1 MKVLFSAVPMRG
13 RLFPL
18 VTLAHAC
25 RAAGHDVL
33 VGVPRN
39 LVDAVTGA
47 GLPAAVTGPRMELK
61 NVLIGR
67 RSGEAVTVPPT
78 RGERL
83 AAAGRAW
90 GTLAANSFAGTKEL
104 LDGWRPDLVIAEPS
118 EFSAPMHAAA
128 LGIPWVRHNYGPTW
142 LPQTLPYTAE
152 EVAGELSELSLDALP
167 EPDAIINVCPP
178 SVASAEDATSLP
190 ARYVPYNGPGVL
202 PAWALRPRTRPRVL
216 LTFGSLVP
224 HLGFRDFVGV
234 LRDIATGIPKLGA
247 EVIIGCDPQVA
258 DRLGYGS
265 DGDLGD
271 GVLSVGWQPLNLS
284 LAATDVIIHHGG
296 AGCTLTS
303 LAFGTP
309 QLVCPQI
316 GDQFPNAFTVA
327 GVGAGKLLMPEQLEV
342 DAVLAEVDELL
353 SNPGYG
359 EKARAVAAEVAAMPA
374 PAQLVTTLVELAR
387 G

>member
-1 MKVLFSAVPMRG
+1 MKVLFSAVPMHG
-13 RLFPL
+13 HLFPL
-18 VTLAHAC
+18 VTLAHAF

-33 VGVPRN
+33 VGVPGN

-47 GLPAAVTGPRMELK
+47 GLPAAVTGPPIELK
-61 NVLIGR
+61 DVIISR
-67 RSGEAVTVPPT
+67 RTGEAATVPT
-78 RGERL
+78 TIEERL

-104 LDGWRPDLVIAEPS
+104 LDAWRPDLVIAEPS
-118 EFSAPMHAAA
+118 EYSAPMHAAA

-152 EVAGELSELSLDALP
+152 EVAGELSELSLDGLP
-167 EPDAIINVCPP
+167 EPDAVINVCPP
-178 SVASAEDATSLP
+178 SVASPEDATSLP
-190 ARYVPYNGPGVL
+190 ARYIPYNGPGVL

-224 HLGFRDFVGV
+224 HVGFRDFVSV
-234 LRDIATGIPKLGA
+234 LRDIAVGVPKLGA
-247 EVIIGCDPQVA
+247 EVVIGCDPQIA
-258 DRLGYGS
+258 AKLG
-265 DGDLGD
+265 DGVLSD

-342 DAVLAEVDELL
+342 DAVLAEVGELL
-353 SNPGYG
+353 STPGYA

-374 PAQLVTTLVELAR
+374 PAQLVTTLVELAQ